1 MADLLPPTIDAG
13 PVGAAGPSL
22 SVTLT
27 ALMAGAIIAALYL
40 AREIF
45 VPIALAVSLSFLLA
59 PAVRR
64 LAGSGRPGSRR
75 WA

>member
-13 PVGAAGPSL
+13 PVGA
-22 SVTLT
+22 
-27 ALMAGAIIAALYL
+27 AGAIIAALYL